1 MREGYQLVVG
11 MRWRNRDRGCG
22 VVVTEETG
30 NRELQA

>member
-1 MREGYQLVVG
+1 MREGYRLG
-11 MRWRNRDRGCG
+11 MGIRRRNRDRDCG